1 MPRVPPELNLKIGP
15 FSVSAKGV
23 EAVRAIRWPVA
34 FAVTILVPIAVC
46 GCLRPIQHR
55 HSTIPSAAVVA
66 LVLLCNGITVTMHLI
81 HIV

>member
-34 FAVTILVPIAVC
+34 FAITLLVPVVLGLAVY
-46 GCLRPIQHR
+46 GLSHVDMLRPLMR
-55 HSTIPSAAVVA
+55 GWWPF
-66 LVLLCNGITVTMHLI
+66 
-81 HIV
+81 

>member
-34 FAVTILVPIAVC
+34 FAVTLLVP
-46 GCLRPIQHR
+46 
-55 HSTIPSAAVVA
+55 VA
-66 LVLLCNGITVTMHLI
+66 LGLAVYGLSHIDMLRSLLRWWWP
-81 HIV
+81 